1 MLTFHLPSG
10 QLFNALQ
17 SGATAVL
24 ELHQVHR
31 DQGFES
37 VLPMSDGRP
46 RHIAGVEIHKS
57 KVSKEL
63 QAVNFRVAAIVELL
77 SGLRK
82 LSRPSCM
89 YRLLFAN
96 DFSMFSEAAH
106 MYPAC

>member
-1 MLTFHLPSG
+1 MLTFHLPIG

-31 DQGFES
+31 DQNFES
-37 VLPMSDGRP
+37 VLPMSDGRS

-57 KVSKEL
+57 KVSKGL
-63 QAVNFRVAAIVELL
+63 QAVDFRVAAMVDLL
-77 SGLRK
+77 SGPRK
-82 LSRPSCM
+82 LSRPSCK

-96 DFSMFSEAAH
+96 DFCMFWEVDR
-106 MYPAC
+106 MYPAF